1 MIGTRDEV
9 SLSAQERAALS
20 NLEAR
25 ATAADP
31 DLAARLGSRGR
42 ERASTRMIA
51 VGSRLGRWARS
62 AWTAVAAVVVGLTL
76 TVVGVS
82 VGLAVGLVGAVLLGA
97 GLWSAVSLT
106 RRRRAG
112 RRPKGTGP
120 SP

>member
-1 MIGTRDEV
+1 MIGTKDEV
-9 SLSAQERAALS
+9 DLSAQERAALS

-31 DLAARLGSRGR
+31 GLAARLEGRSRWR
-42 ERASTRMIA
+42 PFTRMIA
-51 VGSRLGRWARS
+51 ASSRVRQWARS
-62 AWTAVAAVVVGLTL
+62 AWTAAAAMVVGLTL
-76 TVVGVS
+76 TAVGVS
-82 VGLAVGLVGAVLLGA
+82 FGLAVGVVGAVLLGA
-97 GLWSAVSLT
+97 GLWSAVSLA